1 MGGCVAK
8 PESENSEFVCPDDTD
23 KEAVYEAMSSFF
35 SIASEKKSRPG
46 GKRLKE
52 SDFSKSPAAEHSPGG
67 RVR

>member
-1 MGGCVAK
+1 
-8 PESENSEFVCPDDTD
+8 
-23 KEAVYEAMSSFF
+23 MSSFF
-35 SIASEKKSRPG
+35 SFASEKKSRPG